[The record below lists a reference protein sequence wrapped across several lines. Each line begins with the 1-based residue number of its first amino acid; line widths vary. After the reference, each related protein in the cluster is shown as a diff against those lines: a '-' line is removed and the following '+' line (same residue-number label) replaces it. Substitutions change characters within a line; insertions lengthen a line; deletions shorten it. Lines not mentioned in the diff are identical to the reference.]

1 MPKQVAVTVRAM
13 ITPGHTEALK
23 AWLTELDG
31 SDRRREVFPFEKLP
45 VHFARLVV
53 LDDDADLDGAPLPA
67 SLMFFCDADGAE
79 YPFLYALADVAAAGF
94 DHAFSHCDGY
104 PAAPTVHDRVRY
116 LRARMTKADATYVN
130 TTGRSVAQVHDE
142 ARLRDA
148 VEGFLDEPSRD
159 WSTASAEAVQAAVK
173 QRVGADPG
181 LKWALKPARGPG
193 PIVRIGEYAHLVTAA
208 GAVVLLLPLLIV
220 VLPVWLVALRIHEWR
235 DVPHTE
241 PPDPAHLRALTDRED
256 LVVQNQFS
264 AVGHLKPGALRR
276 ITVTAVL
283 WAINVAARH
292 VFNRG
297 NLAGVK
303 TIHFARWVFI
313 DDGRRMIFTSNYD
326 GSLENYMD
334 DFIDKIAW
342 SLNAAFSNGVGYP
355 RTKWLIGAGCKDEQ
369 AFKNYIRLRQIPTQL
384 WYSAYPTL
392 SAANIAD
399 NAALRAGLARKAPP
413 DPEAARTWARRL

>member
-1 MPKQVAVTVRAM
+1 MPTQVAVTVRAT
-13 ITPGHTEALK
+13 ITPGHAAALK

-31 SDRRREVFPFEKLP
+31 SDRRAEVLPFEKVA
-45 VHFARLVV
+45 VHFARFVV
-53 LDDDADLDGAPLPA
+53 LDDAADLYGEPLPA
-67 SLMFFCDADGAE
+67 SLMFFCDADGAV
-79 YPFLYALADVAAAGF
+79 YPFLYALADAAATGL
-94 DHAFSHCDGY
+94 DHAFSHCEGY
-104 PAAPTVHDRVRY
+104 PDAPTVHDRVRY
-116 LRARMTKADATYVN
+116 LRDRMIKADATYVN
-130 TTGRSVAQVHDE
+130 TTGRSVRQVQDE

-148 VEGFLDEPSRD
+148 VEAIVDEAQGK
-159 WSTASAEAVQAAVK
+159 WSKSSADAVYDGVK
-173 QRVGADPG
+173 QRVGRDPA
-181 LKWALKPARGPG
+181 LEWALKRAKGPG
-193 PIVRIGEYAHLVTAA
+193 LLVRIREYAHLVTAV
-208 GAVVLLLPLLIV
+208 GAVLLLLPLLLV
-220 VLPVWLVALRIHEWR
+220 VAPIWMVALRLQETR
-235 DVPHTE
+235 DVPHTD
-241 PPDPAHLRALTDRED
+241 PPDPDHLRELTDRED

-264 AVGHLKPGALRR
+264 AVGYLKPGKLRQV
-276 ITVTAVL
+276 TVTSVL

-313 DDGRRMIFTSNYD
+313 DEGRRMIFTSNYD

-355 RTKWLIGAGCKDEQ
+355 RTKWLLFAGAKDEQ

-392 SAANIAD
+392 TAANIAD

-413 DPEAARTWARRL
+413 DAEAARTWARRL